1 MRNVA
6 KRLEGIFDAQV
17 PRLAAT
23 EPQTIGVAA
32 ALAVTTAARSQALS
46 DIPTVS
52 ESVPGYEAISLFGI
66 GTPKNTPAEIVDKLN
81 KEINLALLDAKIESH
96 IIDVGAAVLAT
107 SPSEFGKL
115 LADETEKMGKGDR
128 GSQH

>member
-1 MRNVA
+1 
-6 KRLEGIFDAQV
+6 
-17 PRLAAT
+17 
-23 EPQTIGVAA
+23 
-32 ALAVTTAARSQALS
+32 
-46 DIPTVS
+46 
-52 ESVPGYEAISLFGI
+52 LFGI

-96 IIDVGAAVLAT
+96 ITDVGGAVLAT
-107 SPSEFGKL
+107 SPSDFGKL